1 MYLQK
6 LAENSSCIM
15 RHITKKNYFLLKV
28 AHYFRFLF
36 SFSKSVKRQNHRI
49 HSLVSKISSKEK
61 TKYEISSVNEM
72 ILDSYF
78 FKWYIVYT
86 VRSRKESKR

>member
-1 MYLQK
+1 
-6 LAENSSCIM
+6 
-15 RHITKKNYFLLKV
+15 
-28 AHYFRFLF
+28 
-36 SFSKSVKRQNHRI
+36 
-49 HSLVSKISSKEK
+49 
-61 TKYEISSVNEM
+61 M